1 MINKKLDKEIIIET
15 YIVPSLEEMLLA
27 GVHFGH
33 QKRRWHP
40 RIELYLY
47 NQPGKIHIF
56 DLEKTRKSLSIA
68 GDVLFETAKNGGS
81 IVFVGTKRQAAE
93 IVKKYAQ
100 DCGAFYV
107 NRRWLGGT
115 ITNFD
120 SVKQKLSR
128 LIKIEEGLKSGGAY
142 GSYTKKERLDLSREL
157 TKLEEGVGGLRNL
170 KSNPKALFVVDVRR
184 ESTAVA
190 EAKKRNIP
198 VVAIVD
204 SNCSPDLV
212 DYPIPGNDDSARSIE
227 LIMKTM
233 AGAFKAGS
241 QAYTKSQ
248 EEKKIE
254 AVSEKEVRV
263 TEKLPKEKSHKAEK
277 LDKAEKKSKA
287 VNKVEKKKNRGRPK
301 KVKG

>member
-1 MINKKLDKEIIIET
+1 MVNKKTDKETITET

-40 RIELYLY
+40 RIEPYLY

-56 DLEKTRKSLSIA
+56 DLEKTRESLSIA
-68 GDVLFETAKNGGS
+68 GGVLFETAKAGGS
-81 IVFVGTKRQAAE
+81 IIFVGTKRQAAE

-128 LIKIEEGLKSGGAY
+128 LTKIEEGLKSGGQY
-142 GSYTKKERLDLSREL
+142 DSYTKKERLDLSREL

-170 KSNPKALFVVDVRR
+170 KSNPKALFIVDVRR

-198 VVAIVD
+198 VIAIVD

-233 AGAFKAGS
+233 AGAFKAGWQRFA
-241 QAYTKSQ
+241 QAK

-254 AVSEKEVRV
+254 EISEKEVKV
-263 TEKLPKEKSHKAEK
+263 QEKLPHRKKG
-277 LDKAEKKSKA
+277 KAEKKIKAAERQKEVRIKASK
-287 VNKVEKKKNRGRPK
+287 
-301 KVKG
+301 

>member
-1 MINKKLDKEIIIET
+1 MVNKKTDKETITET

-40 RIELYLY
+40 RIEPYLY

-56 DLEKTRKSLSIA
+56 DLEKTRESLSIA
-68 GDVLFETAKNGGS
+68 GGVLFETAKAGGS
-81 IVFVGTKRQAAE
+81 IIFVGTKRQAAE

-128 LIKIEEGLKSGGAY
+128 LTKIEEGLKSGGQY
-142 GSYTKKERLDLSREL
+142 DSYTKKERLDLSREL

-170 KSNPKALFVVDVRR
+170 KSNPKALFIVDVRR

-198 VVAIVD
+198 VIAIVD

-233 AGAFKAGS
+233 AGAFKAGWQRFA
-241 QAYTKSQ
+241 QAK

-254 AVSEKEVRV
+254 ELSEKEVKV
-263 TEKLPKEKSHKAEK
+263 QEKLPHRKKG
-277 LDKAEKKSKA
+277 KAEKKIKAAERQKEVRIKASK
-287 VNKVEKKKNRGRPK
+287 
-301 KVKG
+301 